1 VPVAENDTESITPER
16 LEKAT
21 EIIETAELGEFEA
34 DIRGK
39 VAAID
44 KEHEE
49 EEEIATLLE
58 EEKIIEEVLH
68 TFSCFELDEE
78 SEPNPKAGRL
88 KFRLKIC

>member
-1 VPVAENDTESITPER
+1 MIQKVYNTWKVRKSYWNNRRNS
-16 LEKAT
+16 
-21 EIIETAELGEFEA
+21 ELGEFEA
-34 DIRGK
+34 DIREES

-58 EEKIIEEVLH
+58 EEKLLKRFFILW
-68 TFSCFELDEE
+68 SSFELDEE
-78 SEPNPKAGRL
+78 SEPEAPKKAVF

>member
-1 VPVAENDTESITPER
+1 MTEQVPDTKTVTLYVVEETIEVPVENDTESITPER

-21 EIIETAELGEFEA
+21 EIIEETAELGGLRL
-34 DIRGK
+34 IREES

-58 EEKIIEEVLH
+58 EEKIIEEAVLH
-68 TFSCFELDEE
+68 TFEL
-78 SEPNPKAGRL
+78 L
-88 KFRLKIC
+88 